1 MVHARLAG
9 HRSRGTIGA
18 AVISGSVALLGF
30 GLESSLEAMASMI
43 VIWRVTGARL
53 ASRTSEVRARQLVAV
68 SFTCSRLYIAVE
80 VIRALATGDRTETTV
95 AGLVLTAG
103 TAIFGPALGLAKLRI
118 GVSDRPPPPGRERRT
133 CCARIWSARAS
144 RPGSSRARRG

>member
-1 MVHARLAG
+1 MIA
-9 HRSRGTIGA
+9 
-18 AVISGSVALLGF
+18 GSVALLGF

-53 ASRTSEVRARQLVAV
+53 ASSERRARQLVAV

-80 VIRALATGDRTETTV
+80 VIRALATGDRAETTV